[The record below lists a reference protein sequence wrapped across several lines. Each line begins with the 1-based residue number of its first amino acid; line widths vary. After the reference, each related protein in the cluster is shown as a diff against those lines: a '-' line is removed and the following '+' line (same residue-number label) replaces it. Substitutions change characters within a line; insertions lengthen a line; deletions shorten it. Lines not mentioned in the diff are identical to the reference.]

1 MVRDKDRANFC
12 TFFSFR
18 FSDRSS
24 DSPSAPGP
32 GTGKTNPD
40 KARKK
45 LDKLFGNDS

>member
-18 FSDRSS
+18 SGPLAQREAPSS
-24 DSPSAPGP
+24 DASQQA
-32 GTGKTNPD
+32 K
-40 KARKK
+40 RK